1 MSRHFK
7 KIGVKARCKSLVI
20 CVYRA
25 PLLTRLYSLRPGARH
40 AARGLSVLRAGVSCP
55 WPSFSVSFVLTV
67 VTRGTDSSPCVP
79 FCWPLLDT
87 HPDSPN
93 RPLYR
98 PCGRSA
104 ESWRPGRSLTPLGA
118 LVISLEKP

>member
-25 PLLTRLYSLRPGARH
+25 LLLTRLYSLRPGARH

-55 WPSFSVSFVLTV
+55 WPAFSVSFVLTV
-67 VTRGTDSSPCVP
+67 VTRSTDSSPCVP

-87 HPDSPN
+87 HPDSPTVHCTV
-93 RPLYR
+93 PVGEAL
-98 PCGRSA
+98 
-104 ESWRPGRSLTPLGA
+104 SLGGQAVP
-118 LVISLEKP
+118 